1 VHLSRWFRVC
11 FLAAVSLF
19 IASSNLSAQS
29 VKPNIVYIL
38 VDNWGWGDISIQGS
52 TVQTPSIDQLAREGL
67 RLTNFNVENQCTPT
81 RSAIHTGRLPIR
93 SGTQKVPNPGDP
105 NGMAPWEY
113 TIAEL
118 LSDSGYSTALYGKWH
133 IGDIDGRLPNDQG
146 YDEWWGVMASAF
158 DAAYTNTAQFDP
170 KIYSV
175 PHIWAGKKGE
185 KSKPVKPFNLS
196 NRGTTDREVV
206 EKTVAYIEAH
216 AKEKNPFYIYMALTN
231 IHPPFIPHPDFA
243 GKSKAGVYA
252 DIQMEVD
259 YNVGQVLA
267 AIKKVG
273 IEKNTIVILSGDN
286 AAGEDTDD
294 GGSNGPWRGGLSTG
308 YEGGIRT
315 VGMIRWPEKIKP
327 RVSDEI
333 ISSLDWYATLATIIG
348 EKQRIPT
355 DRPMDSIDQSQFILG
370 KNEKSNREHVITYVG
385 NNVYAVKWRNLK
397 VHFITAESTFSEIK
411 RHTFPQVYDIKND
424 PDEKRELWKAEGFAH
439 TWVMK
444 PVMEILGAKAASMK
458 KFPNIQPGEAFKG
471 YKR

>member
-1 VHLSRWFRVC
+1 
-11 FLAAVSLF
+11 
-19 IASSNLSAQS
+19 
-29 VKPNIVYIL
+29 
-38 VDNWGWGDISIQGS
+38 
-52 TVQTPSIDQLAREGL
+52 
-67 RLTNFNVENQCTPT
+67 
-81 RSAIHTGRLPIR
+81 
-93 SGTQKVPNPGDP
+93 
-105 NGMAPWEY
+105 
-113 TIAEL
+113 
-118 LSDSGYSTALYGKWH
+118 
-133 IGDIDGRLPNDQG
+133 LPNDQG

-158 DAAYTNTAQFDP
+158 DAAYTSTAQFDP
-170 KIYSV
+170 KVYPA

-206 EKTVAYIEAH
+206 EKTVAYIEAR
-216 AKEKNPFYIYMALTN
+216 AKKKNPFYIYMALTN
-231 IHPPFIPHPDFA
+231 IHPPFIPHPDFT

-267 AIKKVG
+267 AIKKAG

-286 AAGEDTDD
+286 AAGEETDD

-315 VGMIRWPEKIKP
+315 VGMVRWPEKIKP

-333 ISSLDWYATLATIIG
+333 ISSLDWYVTLATMIG

-370 KNEKSNREHVITYVG
+370 KHQKSNREHVITYVG
-385 NNVYAVKWRNLK
+385 NNVYAVKWRNMK
-397 VHFITAESTFSEIK
+397 VHFITAESTFSEVK
-411 RHTFPQVYDIKND
+411 QHTFPQVYDIKND

-444 PVMEILGAKAASMK
+444 PIMEILGAKAASMK
-458 KFPNIQPGEAFKG
+458 KFPNIQPGEEFKG